1 MIWPRIFNLTFFDKI
16 FKGDNHSLF
25 IRDVQPDDAGNYSV
39 RAGQV
44 TSEAKLTVEA
54 RKFTPKFLKNK
65 FLNFAFTLSIICYEI
80 FEQKVS
86 KILLRISQIKLDTSF
101 ISSLG
106 LIPEVLSP

>member
-1 MIWPRIFNLTFFDKI
+1 MTSNFQSDLKSLCLFYFFFDKI

-80 FEQKVS
+80 FGRKVS
-86 KILLRISQIKLDTSF
+86 KNVTRNITDKTGHQLYQ
-101 ISSLG
+101 
-106 LIPEVLSP
+106 